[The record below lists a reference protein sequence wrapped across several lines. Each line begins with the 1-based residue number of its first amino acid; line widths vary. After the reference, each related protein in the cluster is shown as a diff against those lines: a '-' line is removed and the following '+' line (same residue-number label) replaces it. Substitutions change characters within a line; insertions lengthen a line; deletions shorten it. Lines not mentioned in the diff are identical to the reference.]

1 MLFLSDPHEDHANIH
16 VPTPNRPREPSLHL
30 MLKYRK
36 GGQWSVS
43 QLFFFQFIGTFGILI
58 LFQTPKGVQTELLT
72 FICECVRCI
81 PRVLNTVTNWLSKT
95 VPSLFRSNMAKAS
108 FISSICRSVNWS
120 ARLVM
125 LCPTGW
131 SGVRSQSRLRKP
143 SKLQKKNFTL
153 FYGVWMEFEVIFTF
167 FILCF

>member
-1 MLFLSDPHEDHANIH
+1 MYFLRSILCIEW
-16 VPTPNRPREPSLHL
+16 
-30 MLKYRK
+30 K
-36 GGQWSVS
+36 GGQSVNC
-43 QLFFFQFIGTFGILI
+43 FFFVIQFIGTFWILI
-58 LFQTPKGVQTELLT
+58 LFQKLKGVQTELLT

-131 SGVRSQSRLRKP
+131 SGVTSQSRLRKP
-143 SKLQKKNFTL
+143 SKWEKKISHFLRGLGEVRGNFHI
-153 FYGVWMEFEVIFTF
+153 FYFMLLEWPNPSRNAKKRFSS
-167 FILCF
+167 